1 MSAPVGAISPG
12 KNHHNQFPQAVMS
25 VPPFAV
31 GVKTPGPEMFTS
43 SDVFGGAP
51 SFVSRTLNDP
61 VMRNRPSLNVVP
73 ISLLG
78 DPADEKSESFHLAFL
93 LLVGSRRT
101 NAQPQGPNMFPLPRL
116 VAAVG
121 SLGCAGAFYSSL
133 KGHVNVRVASRNHS
147 PVIPTSRATCGSRS
161 GSWRQAG

>member
-61 VMRNRPSLNVVP
+61 VMRT
-73 ISLLG
+73 
-78 DPADEKSESFHLAFL
+78 D
-93 LLVGSRRT
+93 RR
-101 NAQPQGPNMFPLPRL
+101 
-116 VAAVG
+116 
-121 SLGCAGAFYSSL
+121 
-133 KGHVNVRVASRNHS
+133 
-147 PVIPTSRATCGSRS
+147 
-161 GSWRQAG
+161 